1 MACILPAECKRSCK
15 DEVLINNYQIPTVV
29 KMRFNHLDGGSM
41 IKVWDQETCFFC
53 NFRFKPCGCSYDGH

>member
-41 IKVWDQETCFFC
+41 IKV
-53 NFRFKPCGCSYDGH
+53 